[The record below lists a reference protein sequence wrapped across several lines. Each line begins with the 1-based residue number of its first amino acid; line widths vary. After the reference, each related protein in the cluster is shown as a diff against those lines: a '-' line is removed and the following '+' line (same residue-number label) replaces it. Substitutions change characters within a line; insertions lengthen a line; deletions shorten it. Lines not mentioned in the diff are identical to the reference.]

1 MLANLTLAESLKAW
15 RTDQSCKSVV
25 ATHKLSQGIF
35 DVSLYAAVLLL
46 ALFKATGTMV
56 KGSSQFDVNWTV
68 LFDRL
73 LLHSATC
80 NYSDISLHLVTEL

>member
-15 RTDQSCKSVV
+15 RTDQSAV